1 MNWEKS
7 ESNTG
12 ISGFLLS
19 VKLLLEK
26 KYDVIT
32 LAHLKILIIKR
43 LPIYN
48 KQYIAVQQYQ
58 FQKWCMYECMY
69 VSLSTMLFIQHIA
82 K

>member
-7 ESNTG
+7 ESNAG

-26 KYDVIT
+26 KYDVVT

-48 KQYIAVQQYQ
+48 KQYIAVKQTVLVSEMV
-58 FQKWCMYECMY
+58 CVCMY
-69 VSLSTMLFIQHIA
+69 VCIPEYYVIHPTYC
-82 K
+82 